1 MFLFNNRLFN
11 AYIGLLDLEMAAR
24 ILNMNKIFLIT
35 ITFEWEITVLSL
47 DF

>member
-1 MFLFNNRLFN
+1 MDILACLT
-11 AYIGLLDLEMAAR
+11 LEMAAR
-24 ILNMNKIFLIT
+24 ILSMNKIFLIT